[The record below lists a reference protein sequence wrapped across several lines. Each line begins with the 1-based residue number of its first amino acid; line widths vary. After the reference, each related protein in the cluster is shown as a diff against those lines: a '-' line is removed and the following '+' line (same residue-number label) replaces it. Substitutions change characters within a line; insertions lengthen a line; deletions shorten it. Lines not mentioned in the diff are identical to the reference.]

1 MVKGEWF
8 MVSHSTFTR
17 KIWHSQNKFLSL
29 QWNIKKKYLKN
40 MATIALENETNSYW
54 NLIKGAGN
62 EVKLALIKRLSDA
75 VLPAVSRTKSRKSKY
90 TADEFAGIWSDEEYM
105 DAEEMVKVIR
115 DGRHIDSS
123 RNTILL

>member
-1 MVKGEWF
+1 
-8 MVSHSTFTR
+8 
-17 KIWHSQNKFLSL
+17 
-29 QWNIKKKYLKN
+29 
-40 MATIALENETNSYW
+40 MATIALERETNSYW

-123 RNTILL
+123 RNTIVL